1 MIRDTKKSPKE
12 ILNQTCVLS
21 KRKNCKHSDFF
32 MQSCPE
38 FNSDDFLF
46 LMSLMRL
53 LEAEI
58 HHDAQIY
65 ITPHNQIQVMIEN
78 IRNEE
83 EKDEIPK

>member
-1 MIRDTKKSPKE
+1 
-12 ILNQTCVLS
+12 
-21 KRKNCKHSDFF
+21 
-32 MQSCPE
+32 
-38 FNSDDFLF
+38 
-46 LMSLMRL
+46 MSLMRL

-58 HHDAQIY
+58 HHDVQIY

>member
-1 MIRDTKKSPKE
+1 MPKICCKSNMCFVKMK
-12 ILNQTCVLS
+12 INF
-21 KRKNCKHSDFF
+21 KHSDFS

-38 FNSDDFLF
+38 FNSDDFPF

-58 HHDAQIY
+58 HHDVQIY